1 MSFPIRIYKLILAS
15 LSRFCHLF
23 CLSIIACFT
32 MLCSFLLYGEVN
44 QLCIHISLSS
54 RTSLHPTVLV
64 SYKNEW
70 NWVICRY
77 VIQSQISQKEKNKYH
92 LSTHI
97 CGLCCFL
104 DALHFVYRHA
114 SFPCSL
120 LKSEIFRVPMC
131 HSLSTQNHF
140 WWLMTFSVFGLPLW
154 FSW

>member
-54 RTSLHPTVLV
+54 WTSLHPTILV
-64 SYKNEW
+64 SYKNEQ
-70 NWVICRY
+70 NWVICRE
-77 VIQSQISQKEKNKYH
+77 VIQSEVSQKEKNKYH
-92 LSTHI
+92 LLMHI

-104 DALHFVYRHA
+104 DALHFASQHA
-114 SFPCSL
+114 SFPRSL
-120 LKSEIFRVPMC
+120 LKSEIFRAPMC
-131 HSLSTQNHF
+131 LSLSARDCF
-140 WWLMTFSVFGLPLW
+140 
-154 FSW
+154 